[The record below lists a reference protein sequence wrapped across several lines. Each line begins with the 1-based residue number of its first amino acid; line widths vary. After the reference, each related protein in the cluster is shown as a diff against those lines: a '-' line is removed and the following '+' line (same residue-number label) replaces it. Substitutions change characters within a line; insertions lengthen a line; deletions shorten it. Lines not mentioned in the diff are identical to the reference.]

1 MFMDVIDLRD
11 FYATPRGHVARRVLC
26 RQVRDLWPNAKGET
40 VLGLGYAT
48 PYLRPFL
55 DEADQVLA
63 LMPAAQGVVSWPKDG
78 PNRVALAQE
87 TEIPLPDLSVDKI
100 LLVHA
105 IETTENLRV
114 MLRECWRVVKGNGRM
129 LLMVPNRHG
138 LWSMADS
145 TPFGQGHPFSRSQMT
160 SLLRDTLF
168 QPTRQSRGL
177 YLPPSQS
184 RLVLRSAGAWE
195 KVGRRWF
202 SSLGGVNL
210 VEAEKQ
216 IYAGSLHKAP
226 ARRRLLVPVPSTAST
241 AAARSRNET
250 TTQRDGDPQA

>member
-11 FYATPRGHVARRVLC
+11 FYASPRGQAARRVL
-26 RQVRDLWPNAKGET
+26 RNQLRTLWPSVKGET

-48 PYLRPFL
+48 PYLGPFL
-55 DEADQVLA
+55 DDADQILA
-63 LMPAAQGVVSWPKDG
+63 LMPAAQGVESWPRDG
-78 PNRVALAQE
+78 RNRVALSQE

-105 IETTENLRV
+105 VETTENLRG
-114 MLRECWRVVKGNGRM
+114 MLRECWRVLKGNGRM
-129 LLMVPNRHG
+129 LLLVPNRHG

-177 YLPPSQS
+177 YLPPSRS
-184 RLVLRSAGAWE
+184 RLVLRAAGAWE
-195 KVGRRWF
+195 KLGHRWF

-216 IYAGSLHKAP
+216 IYAGSLHNAP
-226 ARRRLLVPVPSTAST
+226 ARRRILVPVPSAATT

-250 TTQRDGDPQA
+250 TSPRDGKPES